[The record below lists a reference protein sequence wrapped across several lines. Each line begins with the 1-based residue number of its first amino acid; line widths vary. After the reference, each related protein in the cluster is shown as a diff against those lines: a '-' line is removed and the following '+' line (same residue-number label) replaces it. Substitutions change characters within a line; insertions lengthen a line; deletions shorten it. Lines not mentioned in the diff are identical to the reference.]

1 MKRIL
6 IASDMSERSKRALHR
21 AISLAKQFGSRLSV
35 LHLVD
40 NDRPQTLIDEES
52 RATEAALCDDLHN
65 TALDELVSAPTVSVV
80 AGDPFRA
87 IADAATRLEADLI
100 VMGSHR
106 KRLLGDIF
114 TGTTL
119 ERVVRL
125 GGRPVLMVNREDDA
139 PYSNVLAAVDLS
151 EASAHALQTAQNLGL
166 LDPDRDAAVHG
177 FFPLGEGMMYYAG
190 VERERV
196 DEHVTVS
203 ASQARTAIIRFLH
216 DNGFDKLSNFLL
228 IEKGTPFEA
237 IAAGIHQLQP
247 DLLVIG
253 TPGYGALKRIL
264 LGSVADEV
272 LRRVECDIL
281 AIPAGVNPSGCKS

>member
-6 IASDMSERSKRALHR
+6 IASDLSERSQRALQR

-35 LHLVD
+35 LHVVED
-40 NDRPQTLIDEES
+40 DQPQALIDEES
-52 RATEAALCDDLHN
+52 RATEATLRDDLHRA
-65 TALDELVSAPTVSVV
+65 ALDELTPVPTVSVV

-87 IADAATRLEADLI
+87 IADEANRLKADLI

-114 TGTTL
+114 TGTTI
-119 ERVVRL
+119 ERVMRL

-139 PYSNVLAAVDLS
+139 PYSKVLAAVDLS
-151 EASAHALQTAQNLGL
+151 EASAHALQAAQDLRL
-166 LDPDRDAAVHG
+166 LDPDRHAVVHG
-177 FFPLGEGMMYYAG
+177 FIPLGEGMMYYAG

-196 DEHVTVS
+196 DEHVAVS
-203 ASQARTAIIRFLH
+203 ASQARTAITSFLR
-216 DNGFDKLSNFLL
+216 DNGFGRLSNLLL

-237 IAAGIHQLQP
+237 IGAGIHQLQP
-247 DLLVIG
+247 ELLVIG
-253 TPGYGALKRIL
+253 THGYGGLKRIL

-281 AIPAGVNPSGCKS
+281 AVPPGVDLSGRES